1 MRTLTRNLMP
11 AVAVGLL
18 LLPALTASAS
28 DSNESWQAMK
38 VQAKQEKI
46 DTMANQSLHE
56 VLARSP
62 KAKALYDEA
71 YGWAAFSDL
80 KVALGLSGAGGKGVA
95 VNKETGQ
102 RTYMDMGSAGA
113 GFQLGVKKY
122 EVVFLFENRETFENF
137 INNGWSAGAGA
148 SAIGGTAGGGV
159 QASFV
164 NGIAAY
170 ELTKGGLMASADI
183 SGTKYWKSDELNGTE
198 H

>member
-1 MRTLTRNLMP
+1 MSRLTRNLMP

-18 LLPALTASAS
+18 LLPALSASAS
-28 DSNESWQAMK
+28 DANESWESMR

-46 DTMANQSLHE
+46 DTMANQALHE
-56 VLARSP
+56 VLAKSP
-62 KAKALYDEA
+62 KANALYEKA

-80 KVALGLSGAGGKGVA
+80 KVAFGLSGAGGKGVA
-95 VNKETGQ
+95 VNIKTGL

-113 GFQLGVKKY
+113 GLQLGVKKY
-122 EVVFLFENRETFENF
+122 EVVFLFENRETFDNF
-137 INNGWSAGAGA
+137 VNNGWSAGAGA